1 MSDVIQEVQANNLV
15 LRNYLLELASYL
27 DSPGVTS
34 EPDIGSALNSVSSLY
49 QVDTVANNSMKL
61 QSTGNGLLMQQLH
74 LTLGLSREYSILQL
88 TAQDYYGLGINEF
101 SNLADNISGE
111 EALLLNNTKSIV

>member
-1 MSDVIQEVQANNLV
+1 
-15 LRNYLLELASYL
+15 
-27 DSPGVTS
+27 
-34 EPDIGSALNSVSSLY
+34 
-49 QVDTVANNSMKL
+49 MKL